1 MKKTFAIILALI
13 MILGLCACGSTGGS
27 VPAKPEADT
36 PQEDPAKEVSAG
48 MASPITEYASL
59 DEINSIMGSRLST
72 PGVAGAEDVCY
83 LIIDC
88 DDYSIAEYQFKV
100 NGNLFSERCAAA
112 AGPDIDISGV
122 WTDGGTVFEDSEG
135 GELEFA
141 SSDEYKCA
149 RWFTVDG
156 QYVLTLK
163 EGNMDMDT
171 FMGITEEFVQAANPN
186 QLDNE
191 GMYASMQGTYM
202 DSYSQRATARV
213 SSLGDTVEIVVS
225 WANSASEYQAW
236 TIHAR
241 FSEDG
246 LLSYNDELLE
256 LVSYNEKGEESGREV
271 LSENGEGWFEYTEDG
286 KLLWTGSSDENCKNC
301 VFEYMEELN

>member
-13 MILGLCACGSTGGS
+13 MILGLCACGSTEKGITLPATTLPEAPS
-27 VPAKPEADT
+27 VP
-36 PQEDPAKEVSAG
+36 EDVQAG
-48 MASPITEYASL
+48 IASPITEYASL

-88 DDYSIAEYQFKV
+88 GDYSIAEYQFKV

-122 WTDGGTVFEDSEG
+122 WTDGGTVFEDSKG

-141 SSDEYKCA
+141 ASDEYKCA

-171 FMGITEEFVQAANPN
+171 FRGITEEFVQAANPN

-213 SSLGDTVEIVVS
+213 SSLGDSVEIVVS

-286 KLLWTGSSDENCKNC
+286 KLLWTGSSDENCRNC
-301 VFEYMEELN
+301 VFEYMDALN